1 MCNVRTNPSSARRY
15 ATRLLLAVVV
25 GAVPTAAP
33 AQTETD
39 SKILPATM
47 CQVWGPFENN
57 LSQATVSEI
66 RNSIRYTENGRVEN
80 WHPVYKIAVVCPLVR
95 DYVAGRLDALA
106 VTFRDNYTGSG
117 SNGRGILECTLLA
130 NNREGTRAVASHYQN
145 SEGPNGDSADDDGVF
160 DFEDMT
166 LDDAA
171 TDGSFTLTCAIPP
184 MYHEVKSFI
193 GGIRY
198 RER

>member
-1 MCNVRTNPSSARRY
+1 M
-15 ATRLLLAVVV
+15 
-25 GAVPTAAP
+25 
-33 AQTETD
+33 
-39 SKILPATM
+39 
-47 CQVWGPFENN
+47 
-57 LSQATVSEI
+57 SEI

-95 DYVAGRLDALA
+95 DYVAGRLDSLA

-117 SNGRGILECTLLA
+117 SNGRGILECTPLA
-130 NNREGTRAVASHYQN
+130 KPGSTRAVASDYQN
-145 SEGPNGDSADDDGVF
+145 SEGANGDSADDDGVF

-171 TDGSFTLTCAIPP
+171 TDGSYTLTCAIPP
-184 MYHEVKSFI
+184 MYHDVKSFI